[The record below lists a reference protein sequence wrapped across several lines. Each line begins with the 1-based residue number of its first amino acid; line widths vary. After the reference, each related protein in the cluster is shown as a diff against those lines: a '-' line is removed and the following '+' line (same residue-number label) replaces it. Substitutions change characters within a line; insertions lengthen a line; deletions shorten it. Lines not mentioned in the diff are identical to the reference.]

1 MQKNRWFKFL
11 CSVLSVSVV
20 LTCAPLNK
28 YADSVPET
36 QTYSVIENLHF
47 EVNASITSF
56 WDNYANLEFT
66 ISNTGSETIHNWHL
80 TFDLP
85 YSIEGVWGAEVF
97 ERSDDGSYTFKNAG
111 WNQDILPG
119 NTISFGMTVSSID
132 GQPVSILPTFYL
144 LNTTERVVDPSG
156 YSLTYQEYSNWGA
169 GYNGAI
175 ILENVSNEV
184 IEDWKLSFETNRNL
198 REVAGAVLET
208 SDNVICFSND
218 GDNQNLNSGTSWNMT
233 ITGGEQNCSDPMT
246 ISDIELTTICCAFGL
261 NDDADL
267 NGIPD
272 YADFINGQN
281 QDPDI
286 TPTPAVTPSPTP
298 EVDPTA
304 TPTPDVTVV
313 PTPESTPTPDPDL
326 DSDGDGVPDVYELEI
341 GTDPNSKDSDN
352 DGIEDGVEV
361 VMCLDPLSEDSDG
374 DGIPD
379 PQEDD
384 DGDGLTLEEELDHG
398 TYPWSEDSDVD
409 GLSDGD
415 EVNSYGSDPMEPDS
429 DGDEIEDGDEIKLGT
444 DPMLPDSDGD
454 GIPDG
459 QERFLQTREEEI
471 NNEERP
477 AVTKVEVSLEG
488 TGCLDSVMTIED
500 VYGRD
505 TYSSDLVGLGGVPVN
520 IEYEGAFEEATITFH
535 YDETLLSAND
545 SNLKE
550 DFLVP
555 AGHVSTPSSLG
566 ILYFDEE
573 SGLYLDCG
581 ATVDE
586 TNKTIS
592 CTTTH
597 FSTYMVV
604 DKVVWEFYWK
614 SLKYTGELR
623 PSHEGYQGIDYV
635 LEIPCVDTMTEED
648 IEEMNEISY
657 QIIDHMQDGDRM
669 VVCGYQNYGLGVY
682 PYNMTDDKDVL
693 KRRIDEWPWDNSG
706 HWVGWNGAANE
717 TIKTSLGALSI
728 FNVASTE
735 RLYWPK
741 EENELVVIAFH
752 NSTDIECTYY
762 SASYRSGTE
771 MTAYIFTL
779 TSGRST
785 TTQDIWLNHV
795 SGGGVIDCEG
805 KSAADVYAEF
815 AELYEL
821 RQGTDS
827 ESTNGMKTGDGLWD
841 IYETQGMLSFNGQ
854 FYYSQDSELD
864 SDNDGLSDE
873 TEMGILITIEVMN
886 SGDLY
891 VNNEL
896 VSCNE
901 TVLQEPRWLLYGH
914 YVTYGT
920 GKWTVYCVKSD
931 PMIKDTD
938 NDYYSD
944 FKDPSPMKNNM
955 YIFGLEGMFDP
966 TQRDYNYVGIYNHP
980 QDGSPYPSYG
990 GNQDWFGPTGINK
1003 DSDDTYIY
1011 ENGCGLIA
1019 FSDVANYLFQ
1029 HQKRMTFDEYY
1040 NYVRD
1045 RKSLFG
1051 LLATSEGVFY
1061 GAICYAIE
1069 AYGQV
1074 TQQSIHSYPEL
1085 INTKQPERV
1094 LETIVDMIIDNKP
1107 VITSVCL
1114 AKGNYLPF
1122 YEFTTDND
1130 QGYKPFGD
1138 LGWHLKQEKQA
1149 CQHYFTVTGL
1159 VADSVSGEV
1168 YLRVSN
1174 VGRQQYIIFSDYIE
1188 LIHNHRLMGNVP
1200 ILNINLSQLLI
1211 WGWDLGNLIIV
1222 ID

>member
-1 MQKNRWFKFL
+1 MPKNRWFKLF
-11 CSVLSVSVV
+11 CSILSTAVV
-20 LTCAPLNK
+20 LTCMPLRK
-28 YADSVPET
+28 RADSSPNIP
-36 QTYSVIENLHF
+36 TYSVTENLQF
-47 EVNASITSF
+47 EVNVAIVSS
-56 WDNYANLEFT
+56 WDNYANLEFVV
-66 ISNTGSETIHNWHL
+66 SNTGNEIIHNWYL
-80 TFDLP
+80 TTDLP
-85 YSIEGVWGAEVF
+85 YNIEGTWGTVA
-97 ERSDDGSYTFKNAG
+97 SDCNNEGVYTFKNVG

-184 IEDWKLSFETNRNL
+184 IEDWKLSFATNRNL

-208 SDNVICFSND
+208 SDNVIYFSND

-261 NDDADL
+261 NDDANL

-272 YADFINGQN
+272 YVEFINGQN
-281 QDPDI
+281 QDPNI
-286 TPTPAVTPSPTP
+286 TPTPTATPSPTP
-298 EVDPTA
+298 EVDPTETPTA

-313 PTPESTPTPDPDL
+313 PTPEPSPTPDPDL
-326 DSDGDGVPDVYELEI
+326 DSDGDGISDVYEEQL

-361 VMCLDPLSEDSDG
+361 VMGLDPLSEDTDG
-374 DGIPD
+374 DGTLD
-379 PQEDD
+379 SQEDD

-415 EVNSYGSDPMEPDS
+415 EVNSYGSDPMNPDS

-488 TGCLDSVMTIED
+488 TGCLDSAMTIED

-505 TYSSDLVGLGGVPVN
+505 TYSSDLVGLVGVPVN
-520 IEYEGAFEEATITFH
+520 IEYEGDFDEATITFH
-535 YDETLLSAND
+535 YDEALLSAND

-555 AGHVSTPSSLG
+555 AGHVSTPRSLG

-573 SGLYLDCG
+573 TGLYLDCG

-592 CTTTH
+592 CETTH

-648 IEEMNEISY
+648 IEEMNAISY

-682 PYNMTDDKDVL
+682 PYNMTDDKNVL

-735 RLYWPK
+735 RLFWPK

-779 TSGRST
+779 SNGNSKTI
-785 TTQDIWLNHV
+785 QDRWLNHM

-815 AELYEL
+815 ADLYEL

-841 IYETQGMLSFNGQ
+841 IYETQGMLGANGR
-854 FYYSQDSELD
+854 FYVSGPGVLDYDEDNVDDVHEMGKRYIVTVDSESQVSLNGFSIDDCSHVSLKESMWVSLFADFGQGTWTIYGITSDPVDKDTDDDDATDDVDATPRRKNHKISYILYDAKKDADWFLRYEAYSRESINKKDQRIELIPIKDKQDFIEQWNSMGMDVDCPDKIRYSLNEVTLIFHGVWDEDKNQYDIGQISYDDIVNTIISPKTIAKLVLSSCHSGDVTDQSSVARAFMSWDTIDEVYAWNGTATYLGSADIHLLISIPLIDIPELD
-864 SDNDGLSDE
+864 SGISLIIPMDVQVTLEMTEDFYDSLSVFGARS
-873 TEMGILITIEVMN
+873 TVGIVSRIV
-886 SGDLY
+886 SGDIF
-891 VNNEL
+891 
-896 VSCNE
+896 
-901 TVLQEPRWLLYGH
+901 WWI
-914 YVTYGT
+914 T
-920 GKWTVYCVKSD
+920 GGVD
-931 PMIKDTD
+931 IL
-938 NDYYSD
+938 SD
-944 FKDPSPMKNNM
+944 FKEMMDLGRVKYYKN
-955 YIFGLEGMFDP
+955 E
-966 TQRDYNYVGIYNHP
+966 
-980 QDGSPYPSYG
+980 
-990 GNQDWFGPTGINK
+990 
-1003 DSDDTYIY
+1003 
-1011 ENGCGLIA
+1011 E
-1019 FSDVANYLFQ
+1019 
-1029 HQKRMTFDEYY
+1029 
-1040 NYVRD
+1040 
-1045 RKSLFG
+1045 
-1051 LLATSEGVFY
+1051 
-1061 GAICYAIE
+1061 
-1069 AYGQV
+1069 GQV
-1074 TQQSIHSYPEL
+1074 TW
-1085 INTKQPERV
+1085 K
-1094 LETIVDMIIDNKP
+1094 K
-1107 VITSVCL
+1107 
-1114 AKGNYLPF
+1114 
-1122 YEFTTDND
+1122 
-1130 QGYKPFGD
+1130 
-1138 LGWHLKQEKQA
+1138 
-1149 CQHYFTVTGL
+1149 
-1159 VADSVSGEV
+1159 
-1168 YLRVSN
+1168 VSN
-1174 VGRQQYIIFSDYIE
+1174 SSLSIMFNVFS
-1188 LIHNHRLMGNVP
+1188 
-1200 ILNINLSQLLI
+1200 S
-1211 WGWDLGNLIIV
+1211 
-1222 ID
+1222 